1 MPELVRAA
9 SLAVINRG
17 GPDGTF
23 SSRLRGGHMKKQNGK
38 SHAAKTRDS
47 LDAKRKEQLN
57 TTRQVL
63 KLAFY
68 HLNAARFLLL
78 SHRIHLET
86 S

>member
-1 MPELVRAA
+1 
-9 SLAVINRG
+9 
-17 GPDGTF
+17 
-23 SSRLRGGHMKKQNGK
+23 MKKTNVK
-38 SHAAKTRDS
+38 SRASKTRDS
-47 LDAKRKEQLN
+47 LAAKRKEQLN

-78 SHRIHLET
+78 SHRIHMET